1 MLQSL
6 YNKSYS
12 QALRSIPWFFSLRYH
27 NEGFTVVNSDT
38 SPRMIFHHYELV
50 GRSLQC
56 WTFLAV
62 SLVFCCATITVHV
75 EAAEEKVWLSD
86 VGSLGADVEIG
97 NQTVVYGIPGS
108 IDQEMHV
115 WLQTAFAAQ
124 NLTAVDLNMIAT
136 NLSVLSFTGVTVEN
150 PEHDPSGCTNSPN
163 DCRWEFTHQSPA
175 LAVSDNEVIG
185 FNGINFQN
193 GAGIGDVGASIPDA
207 QYDATANAW
216 FFATLTY
223 NVVGIGSTDLFLQIG
238 DNGVAAE
245 GADLIDVE
253 VRFGGGTDPTLNS
266 ENDRGNNSTT
276 HDGAIGVG
284 ANLWDDVEAADFVTF
299 GAGGGATI
307 DLAGNRTVASIK
319 FKDDY
324 TLQNDQLTISTG
336 KVTVESGLIA
346 TIEAALFSTPGL
358 TKLGDGTLE
367 VNGTTSATDVVAGTL
382 GGTGT
387 ISGLE
392 VLDGATVSPGTN
404 PSALLMLGGQA
415 QGAAPSQ
422 VVPEPAGVEMMALA
436 MIFLPIFLSLSTTR
450 MLIFQRQ
457 AVR

>member
-1 MLQSL
+1 MV
-6 YNKSYS
+6 
-12 QALRSIPWFFSLRYH
+12 FSLRYH
-27 NEGFTVVNSDT
+27 YEGFTVVNSDT
-38 SPRMIFHHYELV
+38 SPRMIFHHYEFV
-50 GRSLQC
+50 GRFLQC

-62 SLVFCCATITVHV
+62 SLIFYCATITVHV

-108 IDQEMHV
+108 VDQEMHV

-124 NLTAVDLNMIAT
+124 NLTAVDLNVIAT
-136 NLSVLSFTGVTVEN
+136 NSSILNFTDVTVEN
-150 PEHDPSGCTNSPN
+150 PEHAAGGCAISPN
-163 DCRWEFTHQSPA
+163 GCRWEFTHLPSPSG
-175 LAVSDNEVIG
+175 VSDNEVIG

-193 GAGIGDVGASIPDA
+193 GVGIGDVAASVPDA

-223 NVVGIGSTDLFLQIG
+223 DVVGIGSTDLFLQIG

-245 GADLIDVE
+245 GADLIDVD

-284 ANLWDDVEAADFVTF
+284 ANLWDEVEAADFVTF

-346 TIEAALFSTPGL
+346 TIDAALSSAPGL

-367 VNGTTSATDVVAGTL
+367 VNGSTSATDVVAGTL
-382 GGTGT
+382 SGTGT

-392 VLDGATVSPGTN
+392 VLDGAALSPGT
-404 PSALLMLGGQA
+404 SSAALLMLGGQA
-415 QGAAPSQ
+415 QGATASQ
-422 VVPEPAGVEMMALA
+422 VVPEPASVEIMGLA
-436 MIFLPIFLSLSTTR
+436 MILLPVLLSLSTTR
-450 MLIFQRQ
+450 TLIFQRQ

>member
-1 MLQSL
+1 
-6 YNKSYS
+6 
-12 QALRSIPWFFSLRYH
+12 
-27 NEGFTVVNSDT
+27 
-38 SPRMIFHHYELV
+38 MIFHHYELV

-97 NQTVVYGIPGS
+97 NQTVVYGISGS
-108 IDQEMHV
+108 VDQEMHV
-115 WLQTAFAAQ
+115 WLQTGFPAQ

-136 NLSVLSFTGVTVEN
+136 NSSVLNFTGVTVEN
-150 PEHDPSGCTNSPN
+150 PEHVAGGCAISPN
-163 DCRWEFTHQSPA
+163 NCRWEFTHLPSPSG
-175 LAVSDNEVIG
+175 VSANEVIG

-193 GAGIGDVGASIPDA
+193 GAGIGDVGASMADEL
-207 QYDATANAW
+207 YDATANAW
-216 FFATLTY
+216 LFATLTY
-223 NVVGIGSTDLFLQIG
+223 NVVGIGSTNLFLQIG

-245 GADLIDVE
+245 GADLMDVE
-253 VRFGGGTDPTLNS
+253 VRFGVGIESALNS
-266 ENDRGNNSTT
+266 EDDRGNNSDTR
-276 HDGAIGVG
+276 DGAICVG

-307 DLAGNRTVASIK
+307 DLAGNRTIASIK

-346 TIEAALFSTPGL
+346 TIDAALISTLGL

-367 VNGTTSATDVVAGTL
+367 VNSTAPATDVVAGTL

-392 VLDGATVSPGTN
+392 VLEGATVSPGT
-404 PSALLMLGGQA
+404 SSTALLMLGGQA
-415 QGAAPSQ
+415 QGATASQ
-422 VVPEPAGVEMMALA
+422 VVPEPAGVEILGLA
-436 MIFLPIFLSLSTTR
+436 MILLPIFLSLSTTR
-450 MLIFQRQ
+450 TLIFQRQ